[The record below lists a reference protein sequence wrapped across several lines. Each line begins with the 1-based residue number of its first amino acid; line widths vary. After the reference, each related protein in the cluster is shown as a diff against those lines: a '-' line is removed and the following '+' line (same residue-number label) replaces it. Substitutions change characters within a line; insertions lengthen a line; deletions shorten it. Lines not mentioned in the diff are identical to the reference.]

1 MNWPRAA
8 RVVGGALGGLTLLYY
23 VGVNA
28 LLASPLGP
36 ALFNARPN
44 QVQVHYLRA
53 WTLVPGRVEVRGF
66 QLSMQDQHV
75 QLMITA
81 DQVKG
86 DLHPWTL
93 RQLRFYATDIEGEGI
108 SLRLR
113 PLIDEGDPTAAHL
126 DELPPIAGFPSPVRA
141 ESAEPG
147 QEMPKLVIELSNLK
161 AKHLREVWIDRVRY
175 TGDAEVTGGMLYKP
189 LERLRLDDA
198 HFTADTSNLIA
209 SGRAVAI
216 AHLELK
222 ARLHELDLRSLALA
236 DFKKLSAELEL
247 EAFIDPR
254 FLNSYLTR
262 VKGLSSLSASGLEG
276 QLKLSAKIDE
286 GGLRDGAQ
294 LRYQTS
300 RVAVRLPFV
309 DISGAATV
317 KGHARDG
324 KLGLEVDIAHA
335 ALRQRDGEQLAEA
348 ALFSLGASGG
358 ADLTKLD
365 EVDALL
371 TLSGGRMKKLT
382 ALNEFIPAGAGV
394 RVTSGEGELEGK
406 LRLDASSARGRGSL
420 ELTARDVT
428 VKNRSATITG
438 RLQVHGDIRALDLA
452 TGALDLSGSTL
463 ALEDSTLSTD
473 GKSWPM
479 WVRAVADPCLL
490 TPHAKVQWSTTL
502 TVGASNLQPMLAIV
516 SANVPVPAGLRLLT
530 NSPNVRVEAKVEVK
544 KDGVELP
551 RLLLTSRSARVEG
564 ALSLREAKDE
574 RLEPWG
580 NLLLQL
586 GVLKAG
592 LQLEGPGVSVVMLG
606 VEKWAAERN
615 VRAAP

>member
-1 MNWPRAA
+1 ML
-8 RVVGGALGGLTLLYY
+8 GGVLGGLALLYY
-23 VGVNA
+23 GGVNA
-28 LLASPLGP
+28 VLASPLGP
-36 ALFNARPN
+36 ALFNAKPD

-66 QLSMQDQHV
+66 QLSMQDRHV

-81 DQVKG
+81 DRVQG

-93 RQLRFYATDIEGEGI
+93 RQLRFYATDIEAEGI

-113 PLIDEGDPTAAHL
+113 PLIDAGDPTAAHL
-126 DELPPIAGFPSPVRA
+126 DELPPIAGFPTPVRDD
-141 ESAEPG
+141 SAEPG
-147 QEMPKLVIELSNLK
+147 AQMPKLVIELANLK
-161 AKHLREVWIDRVRY
+161 AKHVREVWIDRLRY
-175 TGDAEVTGGMLYKP
+175 TGDAEVTGGMRYKP

-198 HFTADTSNLIA
+198 HFTDTTSNLIA

-222 ARLHELDLRSLALA
+222 TRLHEVDLPSLSLA
-236 DFKKLSAELEL
+236 DFQKLSAELEL

-254 FLNSYLTR
+254 FLNTYLTR
-262 VKGLSSLSASGLEG
+262 VKGLSTLSASGLEG
-276 QLKLSAKIDE
+276 QLKISAKIDE
-286 GGLRDGAQ
+286 GVLQDGAQ
-294 LRYQTS
+294 LRYQTP
-300 RVAVRLPFV
+300 RVAVRIPFV
-309 DISGAATV
+309 DIGGAATV
-317 KGHARDG
+317 QGHARDG

-335 ALRQRDGEQLAEA
+335 VLRQRDGEQLAQA

-358 ADLTKLD
+358 ADLTKLHD
-365 EVDALL
+365 VDALL
-371 TLSGGRMKKLT
+371 TLTGGRMKKLS
-382 ALNEFIPAGAGV
+382 ALNDFIPAGAGV

-428 VKNRSATITG
+428 VKNRSATLIG
-438 RLQVHGDIRALDLA
+438 RLQVHGDIRGLDLT
-452 TGALDLSGSTL
+452 TGALDLSGSSV
-463 ALEDSTLSTD
+463 ALEDSTLNTG

-516 SANVPVPAGLRLLT
+516 SANVPVPAALRLLT

-544 KDGVELP
+544 KNGVELP
-551 RLLLTSRSARVEG
+551 RLLLTSQSVRVEG

-580 NLLLQL
+580 NLLLEV

-592 LQLEGPGVSVVMLG
+592 LQLEGQGISVVMLG

-615 VRAAP
+615 VRQVP